1 MNVKSIEKLE
11 LNKVL
16 AAVSEYA
23 ATEGGKAEILAC
35 APSQSVEE
43 VRRRLQ
49 LTAECDK
56 LLYVVG
62 VGKIEPFRDISD
74 ALKRAEKGSDRKSVV

>member
-23 ATEGGKAEILAC
+23 ATEGGKAEIL
-35 APSQSVEE
+35 EI
-43 VRRRLQ
+43 
-49 LTAECDK
+49 
-56 LLYVVG
+56 G
-62 VGKIEPFRDISD
+62 
-74 ALKRAEKGSDRKSVV
+74 RASCRERV